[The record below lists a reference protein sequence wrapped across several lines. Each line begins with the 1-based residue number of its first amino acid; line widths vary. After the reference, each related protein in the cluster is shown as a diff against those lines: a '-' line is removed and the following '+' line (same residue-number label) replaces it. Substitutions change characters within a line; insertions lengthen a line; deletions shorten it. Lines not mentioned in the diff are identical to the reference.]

1 MGFSMDISVPV
12 LAVFLQG
19 LLSFFSPCVLPL
31 LPLYIGYLSG
41 GTARRGEDGR
51 ITYERKKVMLHTVF
65 FVLGV
70 SSAFFILGL
79 GGSALGRFFKG
90 NQAMFARI
98 GGIFVAGFGL
108 YQLGIF
114 GPSRLLSREHR
125 LPFSVGTAA
134 MSPVTAFLLGFTFSF
149 AWTPCVGPALASVLL
164 MAASAST
171 QARGFLLIGVYTA
184 GFVLPFLA
192 VGMFSTTLLDVFK
205 RHGNVVTY
213 AARAGAVLMI
223 LMGVMM
229 FTGKMN
235 SITGYL
241 SSPQTGAGTVGK
253 EQEKA
258 GETADPGAAGE
269 TAGGTGKPGDG
280 PETGETAS
288 ETGGLEAGETLE
300 SAGETVTAEGPEETA
315 GEGSGAGADT
325 LPSVDFTL
333 TDQFG
338 NSHTLSDYKGKT
350 VFLNFWA
357 TWCPPCRRE
366 MPDIQKLY
374 EKYQAEEDPEVV
386 ILGVAAPDYGDEGS
400 REEIAQFLEENGYTY
415 PVVMD
420 EGGELFMTYGVF
432 SYPTTFMIDR
442 DGNVFG
448 YAAGQL
454 SMEMMESIIRQT
466 VTGVREQPGQ

>member
-1 MGFSMDISVPV
+1 MGFTLDVSISAVT
-12 LAVFLQG
+12 VFLQG

-41 GTARRGEDGR
+41 GTAVKGEDGK
-51 ITYERKKVMLHTVF
+51 IHYKQSKVLVHTLF
-65 FVLGV
+65 FVAGVSFAFFLLGLGV
-70 SSAFFILGL
+70 SAVGGFFH
-79 GGSALGRFFKG
+79 SH
-90 NQAMFARI
+90 QAMFARV
-98 GGIFVAGFGL
+98 GGILVMLFGL

-114 GPSRLLSREHR
+114 GTSSVLGREHR
-125 LPFSVGTAA
+125 LPFQLDRLA
-134 MSPVTAFLLGFTFSF
+134 MSPVTALLMGFTFSF

-269 TAGGTGKPGDG
+269 TAGETGKPGDG

-288 ETGGLEAGETLE
+288 ETGGPEAGETLE

>member
-12 LAVFLQG
+12 LTVFLQG

-41 GTARRGEDGR
+41 GTARRGGDGR
-51 ITYERKKVMLHTVF
+51 ISYDRKKVMLHTVF

-79 GGSALGRFFKG
+79 GGSALGQFFKG

-114 GPSRLLSREHR
+114 GSSRLLSREHR

-134 MSPVTAFLLGFTFSF
+134 MSPITAFLLGFTFSF

-164 MAASAST
+164 MAASAAT
-171 QARGFLLIGVYTA
+171 QARGFLLIGVYAA

-205 RHGNVVTY
+205 RHGNVVNY
-213 AARAGAVLMI
+213 AAKAGAVLMI

-241 SSPQTGAGTVGK
+241 SAPQSGTESETVEAEGEKK
-253 EQEKA
+253 ESEGTA
-258 GETADPGAAGE
+258 EPETSGETETDGAE
-269 TAGGTGKPGDG
+269 
-280 PETGETAS
+280 ERS
-288 ETGGLEAGETLE
+288 EAG
-300 SAGETVTAEGPEETA
+300 P
-315 GEGSGAGADT
+315 DT

-374 EKYQAEEDPEVV
+374 ERYQEEEDPEVV

-400 REEIAQFLEENGYTY
+400 REEIIQFLEENGYTY

-466 VTGVREQPGQ
+466 VTGVREQAGQ

>member
-1 MGFSMDISVPV
+1 
-12 LAVFLQG
+12 
-19 LLSFFSPCVLPL
+19 
-31 LPLYIGYLSG
+31 
-41 GTARRGEDGR
+41 
-51 ITYERKKVMLHTVF
+51 
-65 FVLGV
+65 
-70 SSAFFILGL
+70 
-79 GGSALGRFFKG
+79 
-90 NQAMFARI
+90 
-98 GGIFVAGFGL
+98 
-108 YQLGIF
+108 
-114 GPSRLLSREHR
+114 
-125 LPFSVGTAA
+125 
-134 MSPVTAFLLGFTFSF
+134 
-149 AWTPCVGPALASVLL
+149 

-288 ETGGLEAGETLE
+288 ETGGPEAGETLE

>member
-1 MGFSMDISVPV
+1 
-12 LAVFLQG
+12 
-19 LLSFFSPCVLPL
+19 
-31 LPLYIGYLSG
+31 
-41 GTARRGEDGR
+41 
-51 ITYERKKVMLHTVF
+51 
-65 FVLGV
+65 
-70 SSAFFILGL
+70 
-79 GGSALGRFFKG
+79 
-90 NQAMFARI
+90 MFARI

-149 AWTPCVGPALASVLL
+149 AWTPCVGPALASVLFDGSVGGHPGQGL
-164 MAASAST
+164 S
-171 QARGFLLIGVYTA
+171 LIRVYTA

-241 SSPQTGAGTVGK
+241 SSPQTGAGTAGK
-253 EQEKA
+253 EQEEA
-258 GETADPGAAGE
+258 GETTDPGAAGE
-269 TAGGTGKPGDG
+269 TAGEPESRGDG
-280 PETGETAS
+280 PET
-288 ETGGLEAGETLE
+288 GETLE
-300 SAGETVTAEGPEETA
+300 SAGETVAAKARRKRPGKALEPVQIRFRRWI
-315 GEGSGAGADT
+315 
-325 LPSVDFTL
+325 LPLRTSLEIPIPF
-333 TDQFG
+333 QII
-338 NSHTLSDYKGKT
+338 KGKT

-374 EKYQAEEDPEVV
+374 ERYQAEEDPEVV

-432 SYPTTFMIDR
+432 FLPHHLYDR
-442 DGNVFG
+442 PGWKCIRLCRRPAEHGNDGKHHPSDG
-448 YAAGQL
+448 HGSPGAAGP
-454 SMEMMESIIRQT
+454 
-466 VTGVREQPGQ
+466 VRR

>member
-1 MGFSMDISVPV
+1 
-12 LAVFLQG
+12 
-19 LLSFFSPCVLPL
+19 
-31 LPLYIGYLSG
+31 
-41 GTARRGEDGR
+41 
-51 ITYERKKVMLHTVF
+51 
-65 FVLGV
+65 
-70 SSAFFILGL
+70 
-79 GGSALGRFFKG
+79 
-90 NQAMFARI
+90 MFARI

-164 MAASAST
+164 MAASAAT
-171 QARGFLLIGVYTA
+171 QARGFLPIGVYTA

-241 SSPQTGAGTVGK
+241 SSPQTGAGTAGK
-253 EQEKA
+253 EQEEA
-258 GETADPGAAGE
+258 GETTDPGAAGE
-269 TAGGTGKPGDG
+269 TAGEPESRGMDRRPERPWRAPERRWQQKARRKRPGK
-280 PETGETAS
+280 A
-288 ETGGLEAGETLE
+288 LEPVRIRFRRWILPLRTSLE
-300 SAGETVTAEGPEETA
+300 IPIPFQIIRER
-315 GEGSGAGADT
+315 
-325 LPSVDFTL
+325 
-333 TDQFG
+333 Q
-338 NSHTLSDYKGKT
+338 Y
-350 VFLNFWA
+350 FLNFWA

-374 EKYQAEEDPEVV
+374 ERYQAEEDPEVV

>member
-12 LAVFLQG
+12 LTVFLQG

-164 MAASAST
+164 MAASAAT
-171 QARGFLLIGVYTA
+171 HARGFLLIGVYTA

-288 ETGGLEAGETLE
+288 ETGGPEAGETLE

-338 NSHTLSDYKGKT
+338 NSHTLSDYK
-350 VFLNFWA
+350 
-357 TWCPPCRRE
+357 
-366 MPDIQKLY
+366 
-374 EKYQAEEDPEVV
+374 
-386 ILGVAAPDYGDEGS
+386 
-400 REEIAQFLEENGYTY
+400 
-415 PVVMD
+415 
-420 EGGELFMTYGVF
+420 
-432 SYPTTFMIDR
+432 
-442 DGNVFG
+442 
-448 YAAGQL
+448 
-454 SMEMMESIIRQT
+454 
-466 VTGVREQPGQ
+466 